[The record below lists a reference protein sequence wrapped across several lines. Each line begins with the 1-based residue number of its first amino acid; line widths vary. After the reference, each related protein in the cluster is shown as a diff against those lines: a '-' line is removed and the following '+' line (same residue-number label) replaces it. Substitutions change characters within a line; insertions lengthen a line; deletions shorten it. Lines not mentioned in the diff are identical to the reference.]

1 MIKTTEDMA
10 TKNLTTRRNEII
22 SKIRNLSELKEER
35 SSWELKTVKMT
46 ELIISMQ

>member
-35 SSWELKTVKMT
+35 SSWELKTVKNN
-46 ELIISMQ
+46 